1 VIPLADW
8 VRHREVF
15 DVVRK
20 LRFFGTYSMMKA
32 FRHWRY
38 NVRRALFN
46 YTRNYLGVCHMQLTA
61 EFGPALREVAAQADQ
76 INHLQA
82 DDHWVRQSDGT
93 WRGEKREGWE
103 HGLVSHGLA
112 TSLGHVGQDV
122 TVTLKEFS
130 ATRAKETEHVALRLT
145 RMVER
150 AVETVERVG
159 AAVTAD
165 AAASMPQPPTKGD
178 ARAKRFMPR
187 DQRLG
192 FRGESLYLMRMEARD
207 QRYRHRRGQWLL
219 QMLARFL
226 RVADLLF
233 VTQLL
238 HLGAAA
244 AAEFS
249 RCLHMARRAGLFFV
263 EGFLVTEE
271 ADAVERELNK
281 ERFRRYTLEDGAVF
295 EPSAD
300 DLQAAL
306 EGVASGISTTLGAV
320 PRLITEPRFTHFWA
334 AGGKPTYR

>member
-1 VIPLADW
+1 MPSITA
-8 VRHREVF
+8 
-15 DVVRK
+15 
-20 LRFFGTYSMMKA
+20 GA
-32 FRHWRY
+32 G
-38 NVRRALFN
+38 NV
-46 YTRNYLGVCHMQLTA
+46 
-61 EFGPALREVAAQADQ
+61 
-76 INHLQA
+76 
-82 DDHWVRQSDGT
+82 
-93 WRGEKREGWE
+93 
-103 HGLVSHGLA
+103 
-112 TSLGHVGQDV
+112 
-122 TVTLKEFS
+122 
-130 ATRAKETEHVALRLT
+130 
-145 RMVER
+145 
-150 AVETVERVG
+150 
-159 AAVTAD
+159 
-165 AAASMPQPPTKGD
+165 PQPPTKGD